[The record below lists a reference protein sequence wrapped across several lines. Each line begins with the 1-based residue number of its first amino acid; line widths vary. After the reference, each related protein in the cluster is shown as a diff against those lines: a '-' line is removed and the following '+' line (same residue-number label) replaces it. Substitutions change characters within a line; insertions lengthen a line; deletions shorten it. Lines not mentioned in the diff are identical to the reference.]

1 LIFNLKNI
9 FAMKNYL
16 LLLFLCLGI
25 STIAQQRQ
33 TWVVG
38 QDGEF
43 LIGANV
49 VALKDGQFV
58 KGTATSQEGSFT
70 FDESQWDQLKIS
82 YIGYEEL
89 LLDKE
94 EVIVDD
100 LIILP
105 LAKYNLAQVEVIANK
120 DMIGT
125 NCVFRCGVGKYKTT
139 FVNVDGIESTQKD
152 ATDWKIFPNPTTDFV
167 QINMEKATTGQVEIF
182 DMNGKLVSKTL
193 ALDFPLTID
202 VSHLPSGS
210 YFIRL
215 ETKLGITNLGQLM
228 KVSD

>member
-1 LIFNLKNI
+1 
-9 FAMKNYL
+9 MKNYL
-16 LLLFLCLGI
+16 LLLFLCLCI
-25 STIAQQRQ
+25 KTIAQQKQ
-33 TWVVG
+33 AWVIS

-43 LIGANV
+43 LIGANI

-58 KGTATSQEGSFT
+58 KGIATSQEGSFT

-82 YIGYEEL
+82 YIGYEERL
-89 LLDKE
+89 IEKE
-94 EVIVDD
+94 E
-100 LIILP
+100 LMEEEIIHLN
-105 LAKYNLAQVEVIANK
+105 LATYNLAQVEVVSNK

-139 FVNVDGIESTQKD
+139 FVNVDGIESTQKE

-167 QINMEKATTGQVEIF
+167 QINMKKEATGQVEIF

-215 ETKLGITNLGQLM
+215 AKKSGITNLGKLM

>member
-1 LIFNLKNI
+1 
-9 FAMKNYL
+9 MKNYL
-16 LLLFLCLGI
+16 LLLFLCLGTN
-25 STIAQQRQ
+25 TIAQQKQ
-33 TWVVG
+33 VWVVG

-58 KGTATSQEGSFT
+58 KGISTSQEGDFI

-89 LLDKE
+89 LLSKE
-94 EVIVDD
+94 EVMVDD
-100 LIILP
+100 FIILP
-105 LAKYNLAQVEVIANK
+105 LATYNLAQIEVVSNK

-125 NCVFRCGVGKYKTT
+125 NCFCRCGVVRCKTA
-139 FVNVDGIESTQKD
+139 FANVDGIEFTQKEV
-152 ATDWKIFPNPTTDFV
+152 TDWKIFPNPTTDFV
-167 QINMEKATTGQVEIF
+167 QINMEKVTTGQVEIF

-193 ALDFPLTID
+193 ALDFPLVID

-210 YFIRL
+210 YLLRL
-215 ETKLGITNLGQLM
+215 ETKSGITNLANLV
-228 KVSD
+228 KISD